1 MVKMGFRWYGSQDD
15 PIPLKYIRQ
24 IPGCEQVVGALFD
37 IPVGEVWPKERIK
50 ALKDEVEA
58 AGLKLEVIESVNI
71 HDDIKIGLPT
81 RDQYIENY
89 KQTIRNLAE
98 YGIKVICYNF
108 MPVFDWVRTDMRFEL
123 PDGST
128 DLAYR
133 HEMVQG
139 TLQETLD
146 MVTSQSEGFTL
157 PGWEPERLSDLKSL
171 FDAYADVDEDKLAA
185 NMAYFL
191 QAIMPTCEEMDIKMA
206 VHTDDPPRPLFG
218 LPRIVKNAAD
228 LRRIAAMWD
237 SPYNGF
243 TICTGSL
250 GENPANDV
258 PAIIRE
264 FGVQDKIPFVHARNI
279 KFMGDNGDFHESAHL
294 SSEGSLDMYEIMK
307 ALHDVNFDGYMRPD
321 HGRDIWGEVGRPGYG
336 LYDRALGLSYL
347 NGLLEALAKGSAD
360 TTETVVMTEEFEM
373 V

>member
-37 IPVGEVWPKERIK
+37 IPVGEVWPKECIK

-81 RDQYIENY
+81 RDRYIENY
-89 KQTIRNLAE
+89 KQTICNLAE

-128 DLAYR
+128 GLAYR

-157 PGWEPERLSDLKSL
+157 PGWELERLSDLKSL

-237 SPYNGF
+237 SPYMASQF
-243 TICTGSL
+243 ARVRLVRIQRMMCQRLFVSL
-250 GENPANDV
+250 GHKTRFRLSMRVISSSWVTTVISTSQPTCL
-258 PAIIRE
+258 
-264 FGVQDKIPFVHARNI
+264 QKVH
-279 KFMGDNGDFHESAHL
+279 L
-294 SSEGSLDMYEIMK
+294 TCMK
-307 ALHDVNFDGYMRPD
+307 
-321 HGRDIWGEVGRPGYG
+321 
-336 LYDRALGLSYL
+336 S
-347 NGLLEALAKGSAD
+347 
-360 TTETVVMTEEFEM
+360 
-373 V
+373 

>member
-1 MVKMGFRWYGSQDD
+1 M
-15 PIPLKYIRQ
+15 PLKYIRQ

-37 IPVGEVWPKERIK
+37 IPVGEVWPKKRIK

-89 KQTIRNLAE
+89 KQTIRNLAA

-157 PGWEPERLSDLKSL
+157 PGWEPERLSDLKIL

-264 FGVQDKIPFVHARNI
+264 FGAQDKIPFVHARNI

-360 TTETVVMTEEFEM
+360 TTETVVMTEELEM